1 MGISQISELLRGH
14 ARHVMRSL
22 GTGHREAVYH
32 RALITS
38 LNREGVPHRSEVPCP
53 IMFMGECVGMGRADL
68 VMGDIVVEIKANK
81 LPPEETSP
89 QLQKYLE
96 SLRKAERREFRGL
109 ILNFNQKKGYVD
121 VWEEACLRAAPAR
134 MRVAQ
139 DSSLLFRQS
148 VMRSKRVYGAN
159 EDAEDSRELPA
170 MFKRRRDALEALR
183 RGGGEGG
190 EGGEQ

>member
-1 MGISQISELLRGH
+1 MKTAQGASSAICELLRGH

-22 GTGHREAVYH
+22 GRGHREAVYH

-109 ILNFNQKKGYVD
+109 ILNFNQRRGCVD
-121 VWEEACLRAAPAR
+121 TWEEACLRKAPAR
-134 MRVAQ
+134 VAQ
-139 DSSLLFRQS
+139 TSSLLFRQS
-148 VMRSKRVYGAN
+148 VLARQQTG
-159 EDAEDSRELPA
+159 EEREVPA
-170 MFKRRRDALEALR
+170 LFKRRREALEALR
-183 RGGGEGG
+183 VED
-190 EGGEQ
+190 E

>member
-1 MGISQISELLRGH
+1 MNAAVIKKGASSSAISEMLRAH
-14 ARHVMRSL
+14 ARHVMKSL
-22 GTGHREAVYH
+22 GMGHREAVYH

-134 MRVAQ
+134 LAARVAACGGKRESVFFRTGLERPRRSAG
-139 DSSLLFRQS
+139 DLL
-148 VMRSKRVYGAN
+148 
-159 EDAEDSRELPA
+159 EPPPL
-170 MFKRRRDALEALR
+170 FKRRREAGA
-183 RGGGEGG
+183 GGVPVD
-190 EGGEQ
+190 